1 MFKLIVIVYIF
12 TNVFTNVYDTMM
24 VEKDAPIRN
33 MKEFIENQQHRE
45 DQLRYHCNLGNFK
58 IEPKKNIYET
68 IYDDMKNYVKSN
80 IEQNIYPVLYDT
92 PIQCESYDDFI
103 RKSQNQENIN
113 KNLDFNDRQYK
124 LLNNDPTYWEL
135 ELDDLIL
142 EINHIRN

>member
-1 MFKLIVIVYIF
+1 
-12 TNVFTNVYDTMM
+12 MM

-45 DQLRYHCNLGNFK
+45 DQLRLHCKLNNFV
-58 IEPKKNIYET
+58 IEPKKNLYET
-68 IYDDMKNYVKSN
+68 IYDDMKNYITIN
-80 IEQNIYPVLYDT
+80 IKQNIYPVLYDT

-103 RKSQNQENIN
+103 RKSQNQGNIN